1 MIKMLLT
8 FIFLFVIFYTGID
21 IVRKLTGQEKWDVAK
36 TFSYSLALALGV
48 IVFLVS
54 IVVIF

>member
-8 FIFLFVIFYTGID
+8 FVFLFIIFYTGID
-21 IVRKLTGQEKWDVAK
+21 IIRKMTGQEKWDVAK
-36 TFSYSLALALGV
+36 TFSYSLVLSLVV

>member
-8 FIFLFVIFYTGID
+8 FVFLFIIFYTGIE
-21 IVRKLTGQEKWDVAK
+21 IFNKMTGQEKWDIAK

-48 IVFLVS
+48 IVFLV
-54 IVVIF
+54 IVVVLF

>member
-1 MIKMLLT
+1 MLLT

-21 IVRKLTGQEKWDVAK
+21 IVRKMTGQEKWDVAK